1 MAAPRSISSLAT
13 APVDIAQLR
22 AHTLDVVTDVTTNGG
37 YLVVETGVRELKIRA
52 SEIIRAVRERRVRY
66 VITHRGKAVAI
77 LAPLDPV
84 PAEDVTPLPDAGGA
98 VWDELVR
105 LGARIGK
112 GWRARESSV
121 QLLSRMRR

>member
-1 MAAPRSISSLAT
+1 M
-13 APVDIAQLR
+13 
-22 AHTLDVVTDVTTNGG
+22 
-37 YLVVETGVRELKIRA
+37 VVETGVRELKIRA

-84 PAEDVTPLPDAGGA
+84 PDEDLTPLPDAGGA

-105 LGARIGK
+105 LGERIGK
-112 GWRARESSV
+112 GWRARESSTE
-121 QLLSRMRR
+121 LLSKIRR